1 MLGSLPLN
9 LILSLVFGLG
19 QVIVGAWLAYRPL
32 VRRRYLQWRVG
43 LLAFVGLWFVSSG
56 LIELLV
62 SGMETSE
69 RLGAGPSA
77 STFVAWRAHADSAL
91 FIATLLLTAGLLA
104 YLAVLRWRGD
114 TVARRG
120 QRLESAAG
128 IEGERSR

>member
-19 QVIVGAWLAYRPL
+19 QVIVGAWLAYRPF

-77 STFVAWRAHADSAL
+77 ATFVAWRAQADSAL